1 MEINKNLE
9 DSSEK
14 MAAHFTENNNQSN
27 VIERGE
33 GVEDS
38 SKI

>member
-9 DSSEK
+9 DSTEK
-14 MAAHFTENNNQSN
+14 INAYYTENNNQSN
-27 VIERGE
+27 VIERGD